1 MDDTQYQLIAEQLG
15 RLTDNIES
23 RFRRIEATINH
34 TCALEAERLDAIKAE
49 IQDLKDITKDHETR
63 LRSNTDNITTLK
75 TALSIAQAL
84 QVTLTLIAS
93 AAAAWL
99 GSR

>member
-1 MDDTQYQLIAEQLG
+1 MEDTQYQLIVEQLG
-15 RLTDNIES
+15 RMKDNIES
-23 RFRRIEATINH
+23 RFKR
-34 TCALEAERLDAIKAE
+34 LETSQDHFCDLDRERLNAIKAE

-63 LRSNTDNITTLK
+63 LRSNTDSITTHK
-75 TALSIAQAL
+75 TSLSIAQAL